1 VKEKAPEDGTPPVG
15 PARATVPAARRL
27 PDRQG
32 GKAIE
37 KRINYMRTRLTELL
51 GIEHPVMLAGM
62 GGVSYSALAAAVS
75 EAGGFGCLGASTMGD
90 ATMVAEMTAV
100 RDATGKPFGVD
111 LLTAMP
117 GGMTDQVQ
125 LIIDG
130 GAKAFVAGLGVP
142 TEVVEQCHRNGLLVV
157 SMCGKVEHAVRA
169 VEAGCDLV
177 VAQGT
182 EAGGH
187 TGQVASFPL
196 IPQIVDAVGRHV
208 PVVAAGGIFD
218 GRGLAAAL
226 ALGADGVWIGTRFI
240 ATPEARGV
248 LGYKEKLVASREDQT
263 TVSRAYSGKT
273 MRVLRNSHTD
283 YFDAH
288 PEELKKFPEQLG
300 LAYGAGVM
308 HLGGDSFTDGVDVD
322 KECYPAGQG
331 VGAITELVPAG
342 ELVRRFVAEAEAAL
356 DRLPSL
362 R

>member
-1 VKEKAPEDGTPPVG
+1 
-15 PARATVPAARRL
+15 
-27 PDRQG
+27 
-32 GKAIE
+32 
-37 KRINYMRTRLTELL
+37 MRTRLTDLL

-75 EAGGFGCLGASTMGD
+75 DAGGFGCLGASTMGSS
-90 ATMVAEMTAV
+90 TMVAEIAAV
-100 RDATGKPFGVD
+100 RAATDKPFGVD

-117 GGMTDQVQ
+117 GGMSEQVQ
-125 LIIDG
+125 LVIEG
-130 GAKAFVAGLGVP
+130 GATAFVAGLGVP
-142 TEVVEQCHRNGLLVV
+142 SEVIEQCHRHNVLVV

-169 VEAGCDLV
+169 VDAGCDLV

-196 IPQIVDAVGRHV
+196 IPQIVDAVGDRV

-226 ALGADGVWIGTRFI
+226 TLGADGIWVGTRFI

-248 LGYKEKLVASREDQT
+248 LGYKERLLTSREDET

-273 MRVLRNSHTD
+273 MRVVRNSYTD
-283 YFDAH
+283 HFDTH

-300 LAYGAGVM
+300 IAYGSGVM
-308 HLGGDSFTDGVDVD
+308 HLGGDSFTEGVDVD

-331 VGAITELVPAG
+331 VGAIHELVPAA
-342 ELVRRFVAEAEAAL
+342 ELVRRFVTEAEAAL
-356 DRLPSL
+356 ARLSPA

>member
-1 VKEKAPEDGTPPVG
+1 
-15 PARATVPAARRL
+15 
-27 PDRQG
+27 
-32 GKAIE
+32 
-37 KRINYMRTRLTELL
+37 MRTRLTELL
-51 GIEHPVMLAGM
+51 GIAHPIMLAGM
-62 GGVSYSALAAAVS
+62 GGVSYSELVTAVS

-90 ATMVAEMTAV
+90 EKMVEEISAV
-100 RDATGKPFGVD
+100 RGTTDKPFGVD

-117 GGMTDQVQ
+117 GGLRAQVQ
-125 LIIDG
+125 LVIEG
-130 GAKAFVAGLGVP
+130 GATAFVAGLGVP
-142 TEVVEQCHRNGLLVV
+142 SEVVELCHRNNVLVV
-157 SMCGKVEHAVRA
+157 SMCGKVAHALHA

-196 IPQIVDAVGRHV
+196 IPQIVDAVGHHV

-226 ALGADGVWIGTRFI
+226 SLGADGIWVGTRFI

-248 LGYKEKLVASREDQT
+248 LGYKDRLLAAHEDQT

-273 MRVLRNSHTD
+273 MRVVRNGYTD
-283 YFDAH
+283 HFDAH
-288 PEELKKFPEQLG
+288 PEELKRFPEQLTVS
-300 LAYGAGVM
+300 YTSGVM
-308 HLGGDSFTDGVDVD
+308 HLGGDSFTEGVDVD

-342 ELVRRFVAEAEAAL
+342 ELVRRFMAEAEAAL
-356 DRLPSL
+356 DRVADL